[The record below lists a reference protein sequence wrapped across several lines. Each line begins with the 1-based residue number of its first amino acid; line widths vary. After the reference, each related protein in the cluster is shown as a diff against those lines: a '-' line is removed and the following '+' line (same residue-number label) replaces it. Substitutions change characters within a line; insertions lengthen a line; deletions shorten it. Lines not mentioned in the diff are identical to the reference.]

1 MAPSVAEIP
10 STTNDQGNTTNG
22 TNGHHDP
29 NSLYND
35 LGWQVADE
43 SGYRIVEQPYGTLSP
58 LKIIHIGAGASGIC
72 FAKFYEDRLAN
83 RNITIQLYEKNHD
96 VGGTWLENR
105 YPGCACDIPSAAY
118 QFTWERNPNWS
129 QYYSESP
136 EIWRYFKDTTDKY
149 GLNKYIKLKHQIT
162 GATWD
167 DEAGEWE
174 IKVRDLV
181 NDTEFTD
188 RCHVLINGSGV
199 LNNWKW
205 PEIKGLHSFKG
216 VLEHTAN
223 YSEGQSLAGKRV
235 AVIGIGSSGI
245 QCISKIAPQV
255 KQLYTWIKT
264 PTWITAG
271 FAQKFA
277 GENGANFAYTDDQ
290 KKEFAKNPELFLKYS
305 KMIES
310 ELNQR
315 FKFILKNTPEAKA
328 AIDFAADEMG
338 TKLEGNQRLMDAMI
352 PKNFGVGCR
361 RPTPGNGFLEALNR
375 ENVQVFTNGVMK
387 EITPTG
393 FIDADGTP
401 FEVDIIICATG
412 FNTSWVPRYPVVGE
426 NGKSLQEMWKD
437 RPVPSYL
444 SLGVPYMPNYF
455 VTPGPYGPLGH
466 GSFLPILECL
476 HGNIIEVVKKMQ
488 KDKIKKLAPREDV
501 ARQFTDHADLFL
513 KRTAWTDACSSWFKQ
528 GKLDGP
534 LPMFPGSRL
543 TYLELLGTPRFEDY
557 HITYKNDRNIFA
569 FLGNG
574 FEVREFDGRDL
585 SYYLGILDAV
595 GDKQLDLEAELS
607 KDMERLMPQIEKVK
621 DQKVEAV
628 GGLS

>member
-1 MAPSVAEIP
+1 MAPSVAESR
-10 STTNDQGNTTNG
+10 STLDIQSNG
-22 TNGHHDP
+22 ADRTNGHDGSD
-29 NSLYND
+29 SLYND

-43 SGYRIVEQPYGTLSP
+43 TGYRILEQPFGTTSP
-58 LKIIHIGAGASGIC
+58 LRIVHIGAGASGIC

-83 RNITIQLYEKNHD
+83 RNISIQLYEKNHD

-136 EIWRYFKDTTDKY
+136 EIWRYFKDITDKY
-149 GLNKYIKLKHQIT
+149 GLSKYMKLKHQIT

-167 DEAGEWE
+167 DEAAEWE
-174 IKVRDLV
+174 VRIQNLADG
-181 NDTEFTD
+181 TEFTD
-188 RCHVLINGSGV
+188 RCNILINGSGV

-205 PEIKGLHSFKG
+205 PDIKGLHSFQG

-223 YSEGQSLAGKRV
+223 YSEGQDLTGKRV
-235 AVIGIGSSGI
+235 AVVGIGSSGV

-277 GENGANFAYTDDQ
+277 GKNGANFRYTDKQ
-290 KKEFAKNPELFLKYS
+290 KKEFAENPDLFLKYS

-328 AIDFAADEMG
+328 AKDFAANEMG
-338 TKLEGNQRLMDAMI
+338 TKLDGNQRLMDAMI

-375 ENVQVFTNGVMK
+375 ENVHVFTNGVMK
-387 EITPTG
+387 EVTLKG
-393 FIDADGTP
+393 FIDADGNE
-401 FEVDIIICATG
+401 FEVDVIICATG
-412 FNTSWVPRYPVVGE
+412 FNTSWVPRFPVVGE
-426 NGKSLQEMWKD
+426 SGQVIQEMWKD

-444 SLGVPYMPNYF
+444 SLAVPYMPNYF

-466 GSFLPILECL
+466 GSLLAIIECL
-476 HGNIIEVVKKMQ
+476 HGNIIQVVEKMQ
-488 KDKIKKLAPREDV
+488 KDRIKKIVPREDV

-513 KRTAWTDACSSWFKQ
+513 KRTAWTGGCSSWFKQ
-528 GKLDGP
+528 GKIDGP

-557 HITYKNDRNIFA
+557 HITYQNPLNRFN

-574 FEVREFDGRDL
+574 FEAREFDGRDL
-585 SYYLGILDAV
+585 SYYIGLLDNV

-607 KDMERLMPQIEKVK
+607 KDMDKLMPQTTEGMG
-621 DQKVEAV
+621 QEVEAV
-628 GGLS
+628 AGLS